1 MNNKTKEYLSK
12 KRNFIPNVDW
22 FDEHFTCNF
31 LYSDLKVKEGLNERR
46 NTLAKDE
53 VTSRILT
60 HWQSEGLISD
70 DRPEGKGW
78 RKYSISEQIW
88 IKCIIKLR
96 GFGMDLKKIK
106 RVKEYL
112 EIYYSDKNPSKYP
125 ELDFYIVLAS
135 ASEEPVKLIVFQTGE
150 AMLALQR
157 HIDIALQYKMIVDD
171 FISIDLN
178 RIVNE
183 GFKNKDIK
191 TDYIDYAKSNIEKEV
206 TKNIFEKGIR
216 TIKLTIDNGNEYHLD
231 HEYIIDSK
239 RELEGLFNKLKYA
252 EKTEKKIGRKIIYK
266 ITDKKRIRK

>member
-216 TIKLTIDNGNEYHLD
+216 TIKLTIDNGNEYHLE
-231 HEYIIDSK
+231 HEYILDSK

-266 ITDKKRIRK
+266 ITDNKRIRK

>member
-231 HEYIIDSK
+231 HEYILDSK
-239 RELEGLFNKLKYA
+239 RELEGLFNKLKYV

-266 ITDKKRIRK
+266 ITDNKRIRK

>member
-125 ELDFYIVLAS
+125 ELDFYIVLAFT
-135 ASEEPVKLIVFQTGE
+135 SEEPVKLIVFQTGE
-150 AMLALQR
+150 AILALQR
-157 HIDIALQYKMIVDD
+157 HIDIALQYKMIEDD

-183 GFKNKDIK
+183 GFKNKNIK
-191 TDYIDYAKSNIEKEV
+191 TDYVDYSKSNIEKEV

-216 TIKLTIDNGNEYHLD
+216 SIKLTIDNGNEYHLD

>member
-1 MNNKTKEYLSK
+1 MNNKTKAYLSK

-31 LYSDLKVKEGLNERR
+31 LYSDFKVKEGLNERR
-46 NTLAKDE
+46 NTLDKDE

-70 DRPEGKGW
+70 DRPEGRGW

-112 EIYYSDKNPSKYP
+112 EIYYSDKSPSKYP
-125 ELDFYIVLAS
+125 LLDFYIVLATS
-135 ASEEPVKLIVFQTGE
+135 SEEPVKLIVFQTGE
-150 AMLALQR
+150 AILSLQR
-157 HIDIALQYKMIVDD
+157 HIDIALQYKMIEDD

-191 TDYIDYAKSNIEKEV
+191 TDYIDYSKSNIEKEV

-231 HEYIIDSK
+231 QEFIIDSK
-239 RELEGLFNKLKYA
+239 RELEGLFNKLEFA
-252 EKTEKKIGRKIIYK
+252 EKKEKKMGKKIIYK
-266 ITDKKRIRK
+266 ITENKRIRK

>member
-12 KRNFIPNVDW
+12 KSHFLPNVDW
-22 FDEHFTCNF
+22 FDEHFTCSF
-31 LYSDLKVKEGLNERR
+31 LYNNLKVKEGLNERR
-46 NTLAKDE
+46 NALAKDE

-112 EIYYSDKNPSKYP
+112 ELYYSDKSPSKYP
-125 ELDFYIVLAS
+125 LLDFYIVLATT
-135 ASEEPVKLIVFQTGE
+135 SEEPVKLIVFKTGE
-150 AMLALQR
+150 AILALQR
-157 HIDIALQYKMIVDD
+157 HIDIALQYKMIEDD

-191 TDYIDYAKSNIEKEV
+191 TDYIDYSKSNIEKEV

-231 HEYIIDSK
+231 QEFIIDSK
-239 RELEGLFNKLKYA
+239 RELEGLFNKLEYA
-252 EKTEKKIGRKIIYK
+252 EKTEKKMGRKIIYK
-266 ITDKKRIRK
+266 ITDNKRIRK